1 MFPDDRFDYVI
12 AALLFASVIA
22 WVVWE
27 YYRALRV
34 RRDTDQWFRD
44 RNELPPSHRHFY
56 R

>member
-12 AALLFASVIA
+12 AAILFALAIA

-27 YYRALRV
+27 YYKALSI

-44 RNELPPSHRHFY
+44 RNVTPPGQRPFY
-56 R
+56 H